1 MLKGIAV
8 SEGIGIG
15 KAYVVKDE
23 KPKIEAVSVTDT
35 DAELERFR
43 GAVDTFCQRTEALA
57 KRISKSVRSEDADI
71 IRGHIQMLKDP
82 YMLSQ
87 IEDQIKSGICAEAAC
102 ENVLNT
108 FIEMFSQ
115 VEDELTRQR
124 ASDVEDIKTR
134 MLKILLRIEEKSLSD
149 IPDGS
154 ILVTEDLTP
163 SMTAEMKK
171 EHVAGIVTE
180 RGGKTSHSAILA
192 RAMEIPAVL
201 SAENAAELIKD
212 GDALIVDGRKG
223 IVLRNPQRQTA
234 EKYQMEKTA
243 YEQEKQVLQNYIGKE
258 TVTAD
263 GEQKE
268 VFCNIGNTKDAITAA
283 EKDGEGIGLFRT
295 EFLFMDKRTAPDE
308 EEQFEAY
315 KKAAQIFKGKPVI
328 IRTLDVGGDKDVP
341 YLEMGKE
348 DNPFLG
354 FRAVRYCLAHEDLYK
369 TQLRAIIRASAFG
382 QIRIMVPLVTNV
394 EEIRGV
400 KAKVRSIM
408 EELKQEGVPYDP
420 DLQVGIMIETPAA
433 ALIADL
439 LAKESDFFSIGTN
452 DLTQYTMAA
461 DRGNQ
466 KVAYLNRTYDPA
478 VLRSIRRIIQC
489 GKEAGILVGMCGE
502 AAADPLLIPLLLD
515 FGLTEFSV
523 NPASVLG
530 TRYHISKWT
539 KAEAAEAAEKAMT
552 LETADEIE
560 SYLKTIN
567 K

>member
-15 KAYVVKDE
+15 KAYVVKE
-23 KPKIEAVSVTDT
+23 RKPDFEMISVTDT
-35 DAELERFR
+35 EAELARFR

-57 KRISKSVRSEDADI
+57 ERISKSVRSKDADI

-87 IEDQIKSGICAEAAC
+87 IEDQIKAGTCAEAAC

-115 VEDELTRQR
+115 VDDELTRQR
-124 ASDVEDIKTR
+124 AADVEDIKGR
-134 MLKILLRIEEKSLSD
+134 MLKILLGIEEKSLVD
-149 IPDGS
+149 ISPGS
-154 ILVTEDLTP
+154 ILVTEELTP

-171 EHVAGIVTE
+171 ENVEGIVTE

-201 SAENAAELIKD
+201 SAEDAAEVVKD
-212 GDALIVDGRKG
+212 GDTLIVDGREG
-223 IVLRNPQRQTA
+223 VVLQNPQLEIEETYRK
-234 EKYQMEKTA
+234 EKAA
-243 YEQEKQVLQNYIGKE
+243 YEQEKQILQNYIGKD

-263 GEQKE
+263 GVTKE
-268 VFCNIGNTKDAITAA
+268 VFCNIGNAKDAITAA

-295 EFLFMDKRTAPDE
+295 EFLFMDKKTAPSE

-341 YLEMGKE
+341 YLEMGEE

-354 FRAVRYCLAHEDLYK
+354 FRAVRYCLAHEELYE
-369 TQLRAIIRASAFG
+369 TQLRAIIKASAFG
-382 QIRIMVPLVTNV
+382 KIRIMVPLVTNV
-394 EEIRGV
+394 KEIRKV
-400 KAKVRSIM
+400 KEKVRAIM
-408 EELKQEGVPYDP
+408 ETLDRDGIPYDP
-420 DLQVGIMIETPAA
+420 NLQVGIMIETPAA

-489 GKEAGILVGMCGE
+489 GKDAGILVGMCGE

-515 FGLTEFSV
+515 FGLSEFSV
-523 NPASVLG
+523 NPASVLA

-539 KAEAAEAAEKAMT
+539 KEETAKAAAKAME

-560 SYLKTIN
+560 RFLKSIN